1 MAWEYKREESSNEF
15 QVIPEGEYRI
25 RIKSADKAV
34 SKSGNDMLKLTFEVS
49 GYNSLLFHYIVFM
62 ADRPEITNRMLTQF
76 FDSFKDIPEGEFDT
90 SKWIGKVG
98 ACKVKHEE
106 YNGKQSAKIHYF
118 INANKQGS
126 LPAWKEPTN
135 NTTASTSNTTGG
147 YADIEIED
155 MPF

>member
-1 MAWEYKREESSNEF
+1 MAWEYKREESNSEF

-90 SKWIGKVG
+90 NKWIGKVG

-126 LPAWKEPTN
+126 IPAWKEPTN

-147 YADIEIED
+147 YADIVIED

>member
-1 MAWEYKREESSNEF
+1 MAWEYKREESNSEF

-34 SKSGNDMLKLTFEVS
+34 SKSGNDMLKLVFEVS
-49 GYNSLLFHYIVFM
+49 GYNSQLFHYIVFM
-62 ADRPEITNRMLTQF
+62 PDRPEITNRMLTQF

-90 SKWIGKVG
+90 NKWIGKVG

-118 INANKQGS
+118 INANNQGS
-126 LPAWKEPTN
+126 IPAWKEPTN